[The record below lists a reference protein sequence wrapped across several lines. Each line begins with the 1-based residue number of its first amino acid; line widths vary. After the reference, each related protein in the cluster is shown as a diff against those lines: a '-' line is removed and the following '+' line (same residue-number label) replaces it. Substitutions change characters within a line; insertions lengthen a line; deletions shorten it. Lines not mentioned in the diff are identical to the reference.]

1 MQLETWIALRIRQL
15 CEERGWTVYQLMKNC
30 PLSKN
35 SVYNAANGHTHI
47 TIDSLY
53 CICKGLGTS
62 MEGFLQGLPE
72 NGSD

>member
-1 MQLETWIALRIRQL
+1 
-15 CEERGWTVYQLMKNC
+15 MKNC